1 MTQCVHSSSEHVCE
15 QPLQS
20 ENVESSRRTEIER
33 IVDHRGFP
41 HVESLGQFVDLIQ
54 AHVAPFFVNS
64 GRFLAFG
71 YIDSTTWIAVFSS
84 AVTMPNFMIA
94 SPH

>member
-15 QPLQS
+15 QPRQS

>member
-1 MTQCVHSSSEHVCE
+1 M
-15 QPLQS
+15 
-20 ENVESSRRTEIER
+20 
-33 IVDHRGFP
+33 DHLGFP
-41 HVESLGQFVDLIQ
+41 HVESLGQFVDLTQ

>member
-1 MTQCVHSSSEHVCE
+1 M
-15 QPLQS
+15 
-20 ENVESSRRTEIER
+20 
-33 IVDHRGFP
+33 DHRGFP

-94 SPH
+94 SPHWL

>member
-15 QPLQS
+15 Q

>member
-1 MTQCVHSSSEHVCE
+1 M
-15 QPLQS
+15 
-20 ENVESSRRTEIER
+20 
-33 IVDHRGFP
+33 DHRGFP

-54 AHVAPFFVNS
+54 ANVATFYLNS
-64 GRFLAFG
+64 LRYLAFV
-71 YIDSTTWIAVFSS
+71 YIDSTTLIAILSS